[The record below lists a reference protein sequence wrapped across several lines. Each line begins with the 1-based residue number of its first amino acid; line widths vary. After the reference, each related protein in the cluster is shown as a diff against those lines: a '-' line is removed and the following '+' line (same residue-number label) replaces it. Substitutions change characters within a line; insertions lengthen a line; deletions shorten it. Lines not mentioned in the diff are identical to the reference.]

1 MDIGAPNICVWRG
14 GGGRG
19 DVRKEGEREGRKG
32 EGEKRGREGKGK
44 ERRRGV
50 EGEGVVRLE

>member
-19 DVRKEGEREGRKG
+19 DVRKEGEREGRRG
-32 EGEKRGREGKGK
+32 EGEKEKR
-44 ERRRGV
+44 
-50 EGEGVVRLE
+50 